1 MLIVV
6 LFIFFVLAF
15 FGFLMMEF
23 EERNYRA
30 LIFFLLLIELIFYTM
45 AVKEATQE
53 IPAIEVYRGNTALQV
68 TYLNGVPVDSV
79 VVLEKK

>member
-30 LIFFLLLIELIFYTM
+30 LIFFLLLIGLIFYTM

>member
-6 LFIFFVLAF
+6 LFIFFVLVF

>member
-23 EERNYRA
+23 EGRNYRA
-30 LIFFLLLIELIFYTM
+30 LIFFLLLIGLIFYTM

>member
-30 LIFFLLLIELIFYTM
+30 LLFFLLLIGLIFYTM

-79 VVLEKK
+79 VVLEKR

>member
-15 FGFLMMEF
+15 FGFLMMDV

-30 LIFFLLLIELIFYTM
+30 LLFFLLLIGLIFYTM

>member
-30 LIFFLLLIELIFYTM
+30 LIFVLLLIELIFYTM

>member
-23 EERNYRA
+23 EGRNYRA
-30 LIFFLLLIELIFYTM
+30 LLFFLLLIGLIFYTM